1 MCFQM
6 AEKMAILNE
15 LVKKY
20 VELLLN
26 VNMID
31 VNSINY

>member
-1 MCFQM
+1 MYMCFQM

-20 VELLLN
+20 PEYLLN

-31 VNSINY
+31 AD